1 MTIKLT
7 ALFAA
12 LWLAGCASVGVVDPA
27 QLPQPPAAYKTTAAE
42 APAIQAAWWQPF
54 ADPAL
59 DDLVARALA
68 ANTSV
73 QAAANRLAQARAALG
88 GAEATRL
95 PQVGVAAGAG
105 RAADPGAQGAT
116 QYSAG
121 LNLAYE
127 LDLGGRLLHERNASA
142 LDLRA
147 REQLLADARLLVQA
161 NVARGYLALRALD
174 AERDIVRG
182 TVAAYAETLSLTEK
196 RARAGDVADLD
207 LARVR
212 AELAA
217 NEAEALALD
226 RRRVELETALAVLLG
241 EPASNFRLAPTAWT
255 TALPAVPVGLPSE
268 LLQRRPDLAAARSQ
282 LQAAQARVG
291 VAQAAWFPNIALT
304 GGAGYASTDLGDLFK
319 WSARSWGIG
328 ALLSLPLLDGGRRE
342 AGVQGANAQLDGALA
357 SYRDQVLTA
366 FKDVEDQLSAL
377 RILGSQSEVQAKA
390 VASASRATQLSDARY
405 RNGYVSQLDLL
416 DARRSELRNRRQAL
430 QVRSAQYQSTVGLIR
445 ALGGG
450 WADPA
455 TADATPATGANAQV
469 AAR

>member
-1 MTIKLT
+1 MMRTTLT
-7 ALFAA
+7 SLVAA
-12 LWLAGCASVGVVDPA
+12 LALAGCASVGSVDPA
-27 QLPQPPAAYKTTAAE
+27 QLPQPPAAYKTATAD
-42 APAIQAAWWQPF
+42 APALQATWWQPF
-54 ADPAL
+54 ADPTL

-73 QAAANRLAQARAALG
+73 QAAANRLAQARAVLG
-88 GAEATRL
+88 GAEAARL
-95 PQVGVAAGAG
+95 PQAGLSAGAG
-105 RAADPGAQGAT
+105 RAADPGAPGLT
-116 QYSAG
+116 QYNAG

-142 LDLRA
+142 LDVRA

-217 NEAEALALD
+217 NEAEAFALD

-241 EPASNFRLAPTAWT
+241 EPASRFALAPMPWA
-255 TALPAVPVGLPSE
+255 TALPAVPAGLPSE

-282 LQAAQARVG
+282 LEAAQARVG
-291 VAQAAWFPNIALT
+291 VAQAAWWPSLSLT
-304 GGAGYASTDLGDLFK
+304 AQGGGASSELSNLLKRGAST
-319 WSARSWGIG
+319 WGVG
-328 ALLSLPLLDGGRRE
+328 LLAALPIFDGGARQ
-342 AGVQGANAQLDGALA
+342 AGVDAATAQLDGAAIAFREQFLLA
-357 SYRDQVLTA
+357 L
-366 FKDVEDQLSAL
+366 KDVEDQLGAL
-377 RILGSQSEVQAKA
+377 ALLQQQGEANARA
-390 VASASRATQLSDARY
+390 VAAAGQALKLSDTRY
-405 RNGYVSQLDLL
+405 RNGLVSQLELL
-416 DARRSELRNRRQAL
+416 DARRSELANRRAAL
-430 QVRSAQYQSTVGLIR
+430 QVRSAQYQATVGLIR

-450 WADPA
+450 WRDDGAVRL
-455 TADATPATGANAQV
+455 TA
-469 AAR
+469 AARSGSAAR

>member
-1 MTIKLT
+1 MKTTLT

-12 LWLAGCASVGVVDPA
+12 LLLAGCASVPPLDA
-27 QLPQPPAAYKTTAAE
+27 SQLPQVPAAYKAAGPE

-54 ADPAL
+54 ADPTL

-73 QAAANRLAQARAALG
+73 QAAANRLVQARAALG
-88 GAEATRL
+88 GAEANRL

-105 RAADPGAQGAT
+105 RAADPGAQGVT

-127 LDLGGRLLHERNASA
+127 LDLGGRLLHERDASK
-142 LDLRA
+142 LDVRA

-217 NEAEALALD
+217 NEAEAFALD

-241 EPASNFRLAPTAWT
+241 EPASNFRLPATAWT
-255 TALPAVPVGLPSE
+255 TALPAVPAGLPSE

-282 LQAAQARVG
+282 LLAAQARVG
-291 VAQAAWFPNIALT
+291 VAQAAWWPSLT
-304 GGAGYASTDLGDLFK
+304 LTAQGGGASSELSNLLKSGAST
-319 WSARSWGIG
+319 WGVG
-328 ALLSLPLLDGGRRE
+328 LLAALPLFDGGRRE
-342 AGVQGANAQLDGALA
+342 AGVNTAKAQLEGSSIAFREQFLLAL
-357 SYRDQVLTA
+357 
-366 FKDVEDQLSAL
+366 KDVEDQLGAL
-377 RILGSQSEVQAKA
+377 ALLQQQGEANARA
-390 VASASRATQLSDARY
+390 VAAAGQALKLSDTRY
-405 RNGYVSQLDLL
+405 RNGLVSQLELL
-416 DARRSELRNRRQAL
+416 DARRSELANKRAAL
-430 QVRSAQYQSTVGLIR
+430 QVRSAQYQATVGLIR

-450 WADPA
+450 WSNP
-455 TADATPATGANAQV
+455 GA
-469 AAR
+469 

>member
-1 MTIKLT
+1 MKSTLT
-7 ALFAA
+7 PLFIAL
-12 LWLAGCASVGVVDPA
+12 LLAGCASVPPLDA
-27 QLPQPPAAYKTTAAE
+27 SQLPQAPAAYRTAAAD
-42 APAIQAAWWQPF
+42 APALQAAWWQPF
-54 ADPAL
+54 ADPTL

-88 GAEATRL
+88 GAEAARL
-95 PQVGVAAGAG
+95 PQLGIAAGAG
-105 RAADPGAQGAT
+105 RAADPGAQGVT

-142 LDLRA
+142 LDVQA

-217 NEAEALALD
+217 NEAEAFALD

-241 EPASNFRLAPTAWT
+241 EPASNFRLPPTAWT
-255 TALPAVPVGLPSE
+255 TALPTVPAGLPSE

-282 LQAAQARVG
+282 LLAAQARVG
-291 VAQAAWFPNIALT
+291 VAQAAWWPSLT
-304 GGAGYASTDLGDLFK
+304 LTAQGGGASAELSTLLKSGAST
-319 WSARSWGIG
+319 WGVG
-328 ALLSLPLLDGGRRE
+328 LLAALPLFDGGRRE
-342 AGVQGANAQLDGALA
+342 AGVNTAKAQLEGSSIAFREQFLLAL
-357 SYRDQVLTA
+357 
-366 FKDVEDQLSAL
+366 KDVEDQLGAL
-377 RILGSQSEVQAKA
+377 ALLQQQGEANARA
-390 VASASRATQLSDARY
+390 VAAAGQALKLSDTRY
-405 RNGYVSQLDLL
+405 RNGLVSQLELL
-416 DARRSELRNRRQAL
+416 DARRSELANRRAAL
-430 QVRSAQYQSTVGLIR
+430 QVRSAQYQATVGLIR

-450 WADPA
+450 WSPDTVKLA
-455 TADATPATGANAQV
+455 GV
-469 AAR
+469 